1 MSIVLFIIIL
11 AVLILVHEIGHFVV
25 AKKFGIRVDEFGIGY
40 PPRAIGKKIGETI
53 YSLNFIPFGGFVK
66 IFGENA
72 NDADNPEDTGR
83 NFSQKP
89 RYVQALV
96 LVAGVAFN
104 AIFAWLLISVGFM
117 VGLPTPASYSSA
129 VSGSKLVITSVM
141 KSSPA
146 ELAGIRIGDVIVSAT
161 TSKTALATV
170 QTESFQNFI
179 AGVKNAP
186 VGLTL
191 ARGTEIIHT
200 EITPKEGVVEN
211 RPAIGVSLEMIG
223 TLRLNPIS
231 ALWEGGKNT
240 LVLIEQTTVGLGK
253 FLFQSVTGRANF
265 SEVSGPVGIVGMV
278 GDISLLGFIYL
289 LSFTATISI
298 NLAVINLIPFPA
310 LDGGRLLFVL
320 IEKIKGSPIKPV
332 VANAL
337 NSIGF
342 FLLILLMG
350 VVTYHDIA
358 KLIH

>member
-1 MSIVLFIIIL
+1 MLF
-11 AVLILVHEIGHFVV
+11 
-25 AKKFGIRVDEFGIGY
+25 R
-40 PPRAIGKKIGETI
+40 
-53 YSLNFIPFGGFVK
+53 S
-66 IFGENA
+66 
-72 NDADNPEDTGR
+72 
-83 NFSQKP
+83 
-89 RYVQALV
+89 
-96 LVAGVAFN
+96 
-104 AIFAWLLISVGFM
+104 
-117 VGLPTPASYSSA
+117 
-129 VSGSKLVITSVM
+129 
-141 KSSPA
+141 
-146 ELAGIRIGDVIVSAT
+146 IGDVIVSAT
-161 TSKTALATV
+161 TSKTALSTV

-179 AGVKNAP
+179 AGVKNVP

-191 ARGTEIIHT
+191 ARGKETIHT

-223 TLRLNPIS
+223 TLKLNPVL

-253 FLFQSVTGRANF
+253 FLFQSVTGKANF

-342 FLLILLMG
+342 FLLILLMA